1 MPIVG
6 RASAMRRSG
15 PAVRV
20 GAWQGGMQA
29 DDEHL
34 AGDEQSARARMLLA
48 LAGWIVVAAATIG
61 SLLYTSLERFTH

>member
-1 MPIVG
+1 
-6 RASAMRRSG
+6 
-15 PAVRV
+15 
-20 GAWQGGMQA
+20 MQA

-34 AGDEQSARARMLLA
+34 AGDEQSARVRMLLA